1 MSFFSDLKNTSV
13 ISKKRLEMLYDGIF
27 AIAMTILVL
36 EVKAPEV
43 HGLISNKELIAE
55 LIHALPII
63 GSYCASFIVLGT
75 IWHRHNEVYQH
86 IEKISG
92 LMFWL
97 HIVQLLIAAFV
108 PFCAAL
114 LGRFPSNNI
123 TYVLYIGIVFSFS
136 FFHSVTW
143 EVAKIQASLN
153 PKLEMQVYSQLRRRN
168 WKNTLFL
175 AVSLSIVTISYIV
188 LP

>member
-1 MSFFSDLKNTSV
+1 MSFFSDLRNTSV

-43 HGLISNKELIAE
+43 HGVISNKELIAE
-55 LIHALPII
+55 LIHALPTM
-63 GSYCASFIVLGT
+63 GSYGASFIVLGT
-75 IWHRHNEVYQH
+75 IWHRHNEAYQH
-86 IEKISG
+86 IERISG
-92 LMFWL
+92 LMFWM
-97 HIVQLLIAAFV
+97 HIFQLLIAAFV

-123 TYVLYIGIVFSFS
+123 TFVLYIGVAFAFSVL
-136 FFHSVTW
+136 HSISW
-143 EVAKIQASLN
+143 EVAKIQASLD
-153 PKLEMQVYSQLRRRN
+153 PKLDMQVYSQLRRRN
-168 WKNTLFL
+168 WKNTVFL